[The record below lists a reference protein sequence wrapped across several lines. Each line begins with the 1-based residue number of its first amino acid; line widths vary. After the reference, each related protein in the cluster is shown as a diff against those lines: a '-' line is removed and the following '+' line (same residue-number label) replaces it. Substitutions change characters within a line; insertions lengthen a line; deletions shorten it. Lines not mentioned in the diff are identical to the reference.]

1 MIPADRASLKAK
13 CDVLLADFDARHP
26 EIVYAIECREAG
38 RTSRVALKVGGV
50 GGKAT

>member
-26 EIVYAIECREAG
+26 EIVYAIECREAKRQG
-38 RTSRVALKVGGV
+38 EIYHDIPQR
-50 GGKAT
+50 

>member
-1 MIPADRASLKAK
+1 MTKTEQRALRDK
-13 CDVLLADFDARHP
+13 CDALLADFDARHP

-38 RTSRVALKVGGV
+38 RKSVALKVGGV